1 MVTFSDLLML
11 ILTFFVML
19 LSMSRL
25 DASEIEDVLG
35 MGLSE
40 EDRGRYRG
48 EVGDATPVIFAIQE
62 MMVSNLA
69 GQPARVLENLM
80 EATRTFSELEG
91 NMWSQRRPEG
101 IVISIDGEVAF
112 EHGGHRLTPQ
122 ARQFLNEAIGLVGS
136 LDANLLVEVYVDGGG
151 TVQDSDAAWE
161 LSLRRAD
168 RVARFATGMG
178 LGGPNLRIMGY
189 GERAAPEGSEPERSE
204 LLRLTILSGDSDS
217 HRFL

>member
-1 MVTFSDLLML
+1 MVK
-11 ILTFFVML
+11 
-19 LSMSRL
+19 
-25 DASEIEDVLG
+25 LG
-35 MGLSE
+35 
-40 EDRGRYRG
+40 
-48 EVGDATPVIFAIQE
+48 GDAINQKLQR
-62 MMVSNLA
+62 NLKC
-69 GQPARVLENLM
+69 RKVC
-80 EATRTFSELEG
+80 
-91 NMWSQRRPEG
+91 W
-101 IVISIDGEVAF
+101 
-112 EHGGHRLTPQ
+112 RLANQ
-122 ARQFLNEAIGLVGS
+122 LLNEASGLVGS